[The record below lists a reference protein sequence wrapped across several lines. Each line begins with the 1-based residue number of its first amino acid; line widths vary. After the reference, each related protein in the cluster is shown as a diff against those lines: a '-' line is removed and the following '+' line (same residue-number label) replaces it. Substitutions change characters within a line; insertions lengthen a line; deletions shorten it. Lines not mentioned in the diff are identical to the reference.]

1 MDWASFTVGGFLVGV
16 LLFAATAGVLR
27 VILRRWFLSWMVVRA
42 LVVGLLVLTFPP
54 IGEALFSDPR
64 SLLIARY
71 IATDLSLAVVGP
83 LMATYLERSVEAP
96 LARRLL
102 WAMAPVGLVLAL
114 VAPLNASVTVFERAH
129 DATILMLIIL
139 AVSGLTL
146 AIRAGS
152 RAAAFQ
158 ACAWGMSVLVG
169 LAAVY
174 CKLVLDTPLPL
185 YTQLLL
191 VAFVLELVITTAGIG
206 DRLMVVA
213 RERDQALKEMRAAN
227 EASSLDPL
235 TGIANRRGL
244 KWHFLNSATR
254 PRGLAVID
262 CDLFKRIND
271 NFGHDT
277 GDRVLVAAGAAI
289 GASDGIFPARL
300 GGEEFVI
307 LLYSQDWQR
316 DAEAARRN
324 ISAVVARRVPDLPF
338 PVTASA
344 GLSAILPDD
353 SLESAIKRADRALY
367 AAKDAGRD
375 RSIALTDFRRHFTRL
390 EEIG

>member
-1 MDWASFTVGGFLVGV
+1 MEWASFTVGGFLACV
-16 LLFAATAGVLR
+16 LVFAASAGALGL
-27 VILRRWFLSWMVVRA
+27 ILRRRFLGWMVARA
-42 LVVGLLVLTFPP
+42 LVVGVLVLTFPP
-54 IGEALFSDPR
+54 INAALFSDPK
-64 SLLIARY
+64 SLSIARY
-71 IATDLSLAVVGP
+71 IATDLSIAIVGP
-83 LMATYLERSVEAP
+83 LMATYLERGVESVW
-96 LARRLL
+96 ARRLL
-102 WAMAPVGLVLAL
+102 RAMAPIGLILAL
-114 VAPLNASVTVFERAH
+114 AAPRIASIKLFEQIH
-129 DATILMLIIL
+129 DATILLLITL
-139 AVSGLTL
+139 AVAGLTL
-146 AIRAGS
+146 AVRAGS

-158 ACAWGMSVLVG
+158 SCAWGMSVLGG

-174 CKLVLDTPLPL
+174 SKLVLGTPLPF

-191 VAFVLELVITTAGIG
+191 VAFVLELIITAAGIG

-213 RERDQALKEMRAAN
+213 RERDEALSKMRVAT
-227 EASSLDPL
+227 EASSIDPL

-244 KWHFLNSATR
+244 KRQFLADGGR
-254 PRGLAVID
+254 PKGLAVID

-277 GDRVLVAAGAAI
+277 GDQVLVAVGAAL
-289 GASDGIFPARL
+289 GANETIFPARL

-307 LLYSQDWQR
+307 LLYGEDWQR

-324 ISAVVARRVPDLPF
+324 IPAVVARRVPDLPF

-390 EEIG
+390 EEVG

>member
-16 LLFAATAGVLR
+16 LLFAATAGALR
-27 VILRRWFLSWMVVRA
+27 VILRRRFLSWMVVRA
-42 LVVGLLVLTFPP
+42 LILGLMALTFPP
-54 IGEALFSDPR
+54 IGPA
-64 SLLIARY
+64 LIADPTTLLMAQY
-71 IATDLSLAVVGP
+71 VALDLSIAVVGP
-83 LMATYLERSVEAP
+83 LMAAYLESAVKAP

-102 WAMAPVGLVLAL
+102 LAMLPIGVALAL
-114 VAPLNASVTVFERAH
+114 LAPLIVTTTPFDRVH
-129 DATILMLIIL
+129 DITILLLIVL
-139 AVSGLTL
+139 AVSGLFL

-158 ACAWGMSVLVG
+158 AVAWGMSVIVG

-174 CKLVLDTPLPL
+174 SSLMLDRPLPY
-185 YTQLLL
+185 YTQFILCALII
-191 VAFVLELVITTAGIG
+191 ELIITTAGIG
-206 DRLMVVA
+206 DRLMTVA

-227 EASSLDPL
+227 EASYLDPL

-244 KWHFLNSATR
+244 KQHFLSHGTR

-307 LLYSQDWQR
+307 LLYGQDWQR

-324 ISAVVARRVPDLPF
+324 IPAVVARRVPDLPF